1 MWWLFLGL
9 AEHKFK
15 QRFCK
20 TGVSKVNR
28 KFIYIYTNVF
38 FKINT
43 KSYLKKRTYF
53 LKESIPKSRLKIFET
68 MGFYLIKLGNRKIL
82 VDFEYLEIL
91 EKRKR
96 LIKNK
101 SLTKLSNFEKIYFN
115 NSNKQSF
122 F

>member
-1 MWWLFLGL
+1 MF
-9 AEHKFK
+9 
-15 QRFCK
+15 
-20 TGVSKVNR
+20 
-28 KFIYIYTNVF
+28 TNVF

-53 LKESIPKSRLKIFET
+53 LKESIPKSRLKVFET
-68 MGFYLIKLGNRKIL
+68 MGFYLIKLGARKIL
-82 VDFEYLEIL
+82 VDFKYLEIL